1 MLASNILTILQGVG
15 ARRAPLAQAVE
26 HVPNAA
32 LQARMAGGA
41 AAAATMVPKVAPAA
55 P

>member
-15 ARRAPLAQAVE
+15 ARRATLAQAAE

-41 AAAATMVPKVAPAA
+41 AAATMVPKVAPAA